1 MVRANVEFRYLDDI
15 TTAEFKALED
25 VDATVKVDAAQTD
38 SEGERVGAEVVF
50 DNPDGYR
57 NNQPIAWHRSD
68 GYKIHIDPID
78 GRAYKY
84 EFAEWWEIEDGEL
97 VRKTNWNSPQWGA
110 ATTLESVIERT
121 ADKHI
126 IAVYTRRV
134 VEEMPYV
141 INYSFTD
148 RFGEKKTFAV
158 NGTLTKDQLDEAKKA
173 AVSITDSG
181 CYELNEDMLAIE
193 CTDDSFSYWEV
204 RKSADGD
211 VVARSYS
218 PLFDLC
224 MMDSYYITP
233 VCEGKPDD
241 SAETEKDP
249 TVTLTHLDYTRNRW
263 TDESGAVPSS
273 GDTDLLFT
281 DFEIAFEDNGAQ
293 IYGADSEYTAGV
305 VFEKIGTLAESAT
318 FTPDKYNYY
327 SEPEALKA
335 AILNNK
341 TSYSTPG
348 TEGGTAKNR
357 KIQLSA
363 IDTAKGIAHG
373 AANPD
378 TPLWELWTKKVPLT
392 RSLPVGAVLTMPA
405 AGSEMSD
412 SAVLTNT
419 ALGRKAGINTEFNRC
434 RFAVMN
440 PEWGATLPRFQ
451 LAAGV
456 TDIMMH
462 TMERYFIPDVIK
474 NGAIVV
480 KDPSDYD
487 AMAEVFWASSLSH
500 NNLTECGR
508 GKDFSVHKL
517 GHPLSARF
525 GVTHGAS
532 LAAVWGAWAEE
543 LYRDCPSRFAR
554 FARRVWSVAEVDD
567 LAAAKAGINKTVDFF
582 SSIGMPVSLQELN
595 VGITEADM
603 PQLSLDATLNDTLKL
618 SRIRP
623 LTAADAE
630 RIYRRALRSR

>member
-1 MVRANVEFRYLDDI
+1 MDNFRFYI
-15 TTAEFKALED
+15 PTEVIFGRGTE
-25 VDATVKVDAAQTD
+25 AQ
-38 SEGERVGAEVVF
+38 VGAVAGKYGSRALLVYGKGSVVRSGLLSRVEASLTQAGIPYKEF
-50 DNPDGYR
+50 GGAQPNPTL
-57 NNQPIAWHRSD
+57 AH
-68 GYKIHIDPID
+68 
-78 GRAYKY
+78 
-84 EFAEWWEIEDGEL
+84 AEEG
-97 VRKTNWNSPQWGA
+97 VREAVSFGA
-110 ATTLESVIERT
+110 
-121 ADKHI
+121 DMI
-126 IAVYTRRV
+126 IAV
-134 VEEMPYV
+134 
-141 INYSFTD
+141 
-148 RFGEKKTFAV
+148 
-158 NGTLTKDQLDEAKKA
+158 
-173 AVSITDSG
+173 
-181 CYELNEDMLAIE
+181 
-193 CTDDSFSYWEV
+193 
-204 RKSADGD
+204 
-211 VVARSYS
+211 
-218 PLFDLC
+218 
-224 MMDSYYITP
+224 
-233 VCEGKPDD
+233 
-241 SAETEKDP
+241 
-249 TVTLTHLDYTRNRW
+249 
-263 TDESGAVPSS
+263 
-273 GDTDLLFT
+273 
-281 DFEIAFEDNGAQ
+281 
-293 IYGADSEYTAGV
+293 
-305 VFEKIGTLAESAT
+305 
-318 FTPDKYNYY
+318 
-327 SEPEALKA
+327 
-335 AILNNK
+335 
-341 TSYSTPG
+341 
-348 TEGGTAKNR
+348 GGG
-357 KIQLSA
+357 SA

-434 RFAVMN
+434 RFADIQC
-440 PEWGATLPRFQ
+440 EL
-451 LAAGV
+451 
-456 TDIMMH
+456 TDEIAEGLLR
-462 TMERYFIPDVIK
+462 TVIK

-487 AMAEVFWASSLSH
+487 AMAEVFWASGLSH